1 MLWLVFGIMLLAA
14 ASIVL
19 WPLYRKDYRLPG
31 GYLVAMILVIA
42 SASVL
47 YVRIGSPGAQSSSGE
62 LPGVDEMVQ
71 SLADRLAE
79 NPDDLAGWKML
90 GRSYLQLRRF
100 PEAVQAFERAVEM
113 ESARDGQ
120 TLADLGEA
128 ILMNDGNSLGGRAGQ
143 LFESAIAV
151 SPNNQKAL
159 FYAGMAA
166 IDRGDPGLAADR
178 WETLLAT
185 SPPAE
190 IQDILRQ
197 RIAELRGEPPPAPPA
212 PAAATGAG
220 PVVAVNVQLG
230 ETAAASV
237 RPDAT
242 VFVIARDP
250 AQPSPPI
257 AAVRRKVSEL
267 PVIVPL
273 SDSDAMIP
281 GRVPS
286 AFPQLEIVAR
296 VSVSGQPV
304 AQPGDWFGSE
314 VIATAENRESS
325 IVIDQQ
331 VR

>member
-19 WPLYRKDYRLPG
+19 LPVYRKNYRLPG
-31 GYLVAMILVIA
+31 GYLAGVVVIVA
-42 SASVL
+42 SAGML
-47 YVRIGSPGAQSSSGE
+47 YLQIGSPDTESPSGE
-62 LPGVDEMVQ
+62 MPGIDEMVQ
-71 SLADRLAE
+71 GLADRLAT

-100 PEAVQAFERAVEM
+100 PEAITAFERAVEM
-113 ESARDGQ
+113 ESGRDGQ

-128 ILMNDGNSLGGRAGQ
+128 ILMNDGNSLGGRAGE

-166 IDRGDPGLAADR
+166 IERGDPELGADR

-212 PAAATGAG
+212 PAVATGAG

-230 ETAAASV
+230 DSAAASV

-242 VFVIARDP
+242 VFVIVRDP

-314 VIATAENRESS
+314 VIATGENRESS